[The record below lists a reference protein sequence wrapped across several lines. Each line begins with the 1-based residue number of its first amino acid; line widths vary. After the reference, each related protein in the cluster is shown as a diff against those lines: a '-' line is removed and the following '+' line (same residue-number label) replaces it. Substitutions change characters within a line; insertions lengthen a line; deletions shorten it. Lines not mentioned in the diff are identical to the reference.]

1 MKNRVFIGFMAIVFI
16 VVGLFAYAADN
27 QADVAKKIL
36 HPVFTKTPPKLD
48 GVLDDEAWQSGPI
61 LEEDLVTY
69 QPNWGE
75 VLPQKT
81 KIYAAYDLH
90 NLYFAFYCQ
99 DAEPDKI
106 KATMAKRDSTFTD
119 DWVGIVID
127 TIGNKQYGYE
137 FILNPLGVQSDLY
150 LKNSGDDDT
159 APDYVWYSGGKLTED
174 GYIVEYHIPLKSIRY
189 SNGKNVT
196 MNVAFVRRVSRTGMS
211 GSWPKMEPS
220 EGVFNQ
226 MAQLVYGE
234 LNSEL
239 KLEVLPSFTYSAIL
253 DRETPDKWSEA
264 DDNADFGVGFTYGIS
279 STMTVE
285 ATINPDFSQVES
297 DEFQVVVNQRYPLFY
312 SEKRP
317 FFMEVNNVFDLAG
330 TGGDGNMYTAVHTR
344 RIIDP
349 DWGLKLQ
356 GEAGSLNYSL
366 LAAGDAWPGK
376 VWDDGEENPDEGK
389 KALFYIGRA
398 KLAIGGENYI
408 GGIFTARDFAGVS
421 NKVIGGDFNLRLESS
436 NVIGNL
442 LYSTTSDGTDYD
454 GVALTVGYNY
464 SDKPFDA
471 QLLYEYY
478 DEDFRMDTA
487 FYSRVGF
494 SQIMGYIGP
503 NFYPDPEKFSWLK
516 KINPFIYGFYLHDM
530 VTGQDDYFYFLALRC
545 NFTRQ
550 GFLRLDYRQFQ
561 EYWVNQ
567 TFKGAYFLGQGDISP
582 ANWLTVGGSIR
593 LGDSIYYD
601 TEEPLGGKRR
611 SYVAYVDFQPNEN
624 LTQSFYYQR
633 QEFDRADNGERLYN
647 VDIFRSRTTYQ
658 FNEYL
663 FLRAIV
669 QYDSSQK
676 IVLTDL
682 LASFTLI
689 PGTVLHLGYGS
700 LHNDLEWDKT
710 NKEWLSG
717 SELAEWYQTRQS
729 FFFKASYL
737 LRF

>member
-1 MKNRVFIGFMAIVFI
+1 MKNRVFIGLIAIIFI
-16 VVGLFAYAADN
+16 VNGFFAYAADN
-27 QADVAKKIL
+27 QAEAAKKTL
-36 HPVFTKTPPKLD
+36 RPVFTKTPPKLD

-61 LEEDLVTY
+61 FEGDFVTY
-69 QPNWGE
+69 QPSWGE

-81 KIYAAYDLH
+81 KVYAAYDLH

-99 DAEPDKI
+99 DAEPGKI
-106 KATMAKRDSTFTD
+106 KATMAKRDSVFTD
-119 DWVGIVID
+119 DTVGVIID
-127 TIGNKQYGYE
+127 SIGNKQYGYE
-137 FILNPLGVQSDLY
+137 FVLNPLGVQGDAY
-150 LKNSGDDDT
+150 LKNTGNDDST
-159 APDYVWYSGGKLTED
+159 PDYVWNSGGKLVED

-189 SNGKNVT
+189 NNGKDVS
-196 MNVAFVRRVSRTGMS
+196 MNVVFVRHVSRTGMS
-211 GSWPKMEPS
+211 GSWPKLEPS

-253 DRETPDKWSEA
+253 DRETPDKWSDA
-264 DDNADFGVGFTYGIS
+264 DDSADFGVGFTYGIS
-279 STMTVE
+279 SSMTVE

-297 DEFQVVVNQRYPLFY
+297 DEFQVVVNQRYPLFFF
-312 SEKRP
+312 EKRP
-317 FFMEVNNVFDLAG
+317 FFMEINNVFSLAG

-366 LAAGDAWPGK
+366 LATGDAWPGN
-376 VWDDGEENPDEGK
+376 VWDSGEENPNEGK
-389 KALFYIGRA
+389 NALFYIGRA

-421 NKVIGGDFNLRLESS
+421 NKVIGGDFNFRAESH

-442 LYSTTSDGTDYD
+442 LYSTTSDGIDYD
-454 GVALTVGYNY
+454 DVSLTLGYNY

-471 QLLYEYY
+471 SLLYEYY
-478 DEDFRMDTA
+478 GEDFRMDTA
-487 FYSRVGF
+487 FYHRVGF
-494 SQIMGYIGP
+494 SRFMGYIGP
-503 NFYPDPEKFSWLK
+503 NFFPDPEKFSWLK
-516 KINPFIYGFYLHDM
+516 KINTFIWGYYLHDI
-530 VTGQDDYFYFLALRC
+530 VTRQDDYFYLLALDC
-545 NFTRQ
+545 HFTRQ

-567 TFKGAYFLGQGDISP
+567 TFKGAYFVAQGQISP
-582 ANWLTVGGSIR
+582 TNWLTVGGSVR

-601 TEEPLGGKRR
+601 TEDPLGGKRR
-611 SYVAYVDFQPNEN
+611 SYVAYVDLQPNEN
-624 LTQSFYYQR
+624 LSQSFSYQR

-647 VDIFRSRTTYQ
+647 VDIFGSRTTYQ

-663 FLRAIV
+663 LLRAVV

-700 LHNDLEWDKT
+700 LHNDLEWDKP

-737 LRF
+737 FRF